1 MSLVTW
7 KDLVI
12 DAVDAAASAQF
23 WAERLGLRRE
33 VLGDGTAAV
42 LRGDDPGQTIW
53 INGVPEPKTVKN
65 RVHLDVWEASLEPFG
80 ALERLGEPGE
90 FSWTTFCDPEGNEF
104 CVFVKDGAVPGFK
117 ALEIDAADHLV
128 ISTWWADVLGGR
140 LVRDDGG
147 AYSSVEDVPGL
158 PGEGLDFAPVP
169 EPKAVKNRVHWDV
182 RLNPG
187 ASVRDLRD
195 RGAMLLRAAGDDEPW
210 TVMADP
216 EGNEFCVFDAE

>member
-1 MSLVTW
+1 MFISPRADHAQPLA
-7 KDLVI
+7 VI
-12 DAVDAAASAQF
+12 TDHH
-23 WAERLGLRRE
+23 RILTHPRHHR
-33 VLGDGTAAV
+33 
-42 LRGDDPGQTIW
+42 
-53 INGVPEPKTVKN
+53 
-65 RVHLDVWEASLEPFG
+65 
-80 ALERLGEPGE
+80 
-90 FSWTTFCDPEGNEF
+90 
-104 CVFVKDGAVPGFK
+104 
-117 ALEIDAADHLV
+117 IDAADHLV

-140 LVRDDGG
+140 LVRDDGD